1 MTPPMRTALATALLG
16 LAACSADLQI
26 DRVCATSSG
35 YPVSAAPPLPVT
47 TVPLPAERL
56 TFAFGDAVPD
66 LSRNGVHDV
75 QVLARSLDLTS
86 TLSTDF
92 VTSLTVAVVPPAGS
106 ALAQKT
112 VGTYQRPAS
121 GAGASLSVT
130 ADGTDL
136 FPYLESG
143 RLTLEV
149 SGEADPSRLPASASI
164 VQAAACAEVKGSVNY
179 FKAAGL

>member
-1 MTPPMRTALATALLG
+1 MPTALAAALLG

-26 DRVCATSSG
+26 DRVCATTSSG
-35 YPVSAAPPLPVT
+35 YPIPAAPGPAPVT
-47 TVPLPAERL
+47 AVTLPAERL

-66 LSRNGVHDV
+66 TSRSGVHDV
-75 QVLARSLDLTS
+75 QVLARSLDLSS

-92 VTSLTVAVVPPAGS
+92 VTSVTVAVVPPAGS
-106 ALAQKT
+106 ALPQKT

-121 GAGASLSVT
+121 GAGKNLSVP

-136 FPYLESG
+136 FPYLEAG

-149 SGEADPSRLPASASI
+149 SGEADPSRLPPSASSL
-164 VQAAACAEVKGSVNY
+164 QAAACAEVKGSVNY